1 MYEVDDV
8 DFLED
13 LVDTEN
19 VEGEP
24 AIDAASTTLRKPSAL
39 TQFWEDFKTAP
50 ARAYEECVEADIL
63 QKYASPRDYKECLFY
78 YLSAITGISSADPLN
93 PSITMSSKNICI
105 VFYLSNVYM

>member
-1 MYEVDDV
+1 MNEVDDV

-24 AIDAASTTLRKPSAL
+24 SSNAASTNLRKPSAL
-39 TQFWEDFKTAP
+39 THFWEDFNTSP

-63 QKYASPRDYKECLFY
+63 QRYASSRDYMECLFY
-78 YLSAITGISSADPLN
+78 YLSAITSISSADPLN
-93 PSITMSSKNICI
+93 PSSTMSSKNICI
-105 VFYLSNVYM
+105 AFYIFI